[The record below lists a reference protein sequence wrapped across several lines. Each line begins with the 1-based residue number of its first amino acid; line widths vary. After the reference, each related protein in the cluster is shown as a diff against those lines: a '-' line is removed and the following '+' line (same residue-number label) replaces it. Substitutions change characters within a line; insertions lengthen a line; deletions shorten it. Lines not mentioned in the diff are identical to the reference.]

1 MTLISNRMFKEHSEK
16 SKEDN
21 DLEKDF
27 IQLCWRIKTQVDSD
41 FKDLIKGYRNSQEKF
56 MLKCLEE
63 SMQDKR
69 ELKSLDEIK
78 SLKESLYDR
87 NAEIIE
93 SISKIN
99 FDHMLEENPSF
110 KMKIIGKEDVDL
122 ADLITKL
129 QISDWVKDGYV
140 ITKDSEGICPFCQ
153 QSLPE
158 LFEMKLLS
166 YFDQAYEQQIK
177 ILDDASR
184 KYIDH
189 YKVVMLQIDGIL
201 SYDKNSSFL
210 DKEKIHNIVKLIQ
223 SKYEENKLLIDQKKK
238 EPSRSIELVKIYKLI
253 EDLNV
258 EISDSNKS
266 IREFNKIIENSSLEK
281 ENLMNRYL
289 SYIVELNSNNL
300 KDYKRKKEILEKK
313 LQGLKNNISKKERYK
328 REFELEMIRYQQQ
341 ITSVEHSVNE
351 INTLLS
357 SFGFKNF
364 KLAAALEE
372 GNYKIIRENGEDAK
386 ETLSEGETT
395 FITFLYFYQLL
406 KGSNNISE
414 IAKEKVVVIDD
425 PISSLDSSVLFM
437 VSSMVR
443 KLMFDIKENKSEI
456 KQIFVL
462 THNIYF
468 HKEVTFNQGKKSFG
482 DGSYWIL
489 RKNNNLTSIQ
499 QYSDNP
505 DKNVL

>member
-1 MTLISNRMFKEHSEK
+1 
-16 SKEDN
+16 
-21 DLEKDF
+21 
-27 IQLCWRIKTQVDSD
+27 
-41 FKDLIKGYRNSQEKF
+41 
-56 MLKCLEE
+56 
-63 SMQDKR
+63 
-69 ELKSLDEIK
+69 
-78 SLKESLYDR
+78 
-87 NAEIIE
+87 
-93 SISKIN
+93 
-99 FDHMLEENPSF
+99 
-110 KMKIIGKEDVDL
+110 
-122 ADLITKL
+122 
-129 QISDWVKDGYV
+129 
-140 ITKDSEGICPFCQ
+140 
-153 QSLPE
+153 
-158 LFEMKLLS
+158 
-166 YFDQAYEQQIK
+166 
-177 ILDDASR
+177 
-184 KYIDH
+184 
-189 YKVVMLQIDGIL
+189 MLQIDGIL

-281 ENLMNRYL
+281 ENLIKDMWR
-289 SYIVELNSNNL
+289 YIVELNSNNL

-505 DKNVL
+505 IKTSYELLWKELRNSQNQNLVSIQNIMRRILENYFKFFGNMNIDELEDNFEHEEKMICRSLLAWLNDGSHSISEDLYVESNIDVMDKYIEVFKEIFVKTNHGGHYEMMMRGYQVETVSEQEQEQDEASRQGREEISSGLREVAGGIVQS